1 MSKRG
6 EQEKIIQAL
15 LKKIGKALIK
25 ESKPIEVKKT
35 PKEELLELYTASEPT
50 QKTER
55 YNVSPIEVKDKEVL
69 LTLEAIQKDR
79 EQIAKQKESLKQDQV
94 KIADQHQSLKRAQ
107 LENGPKPENRPEL

>member
-6 EQEKIIQAL
+6 DQEKIIHAL

-25 ESKPIEVKKT
+25 ESKPVEVKKT
-35 PKEELLELYTASEPT
+35 PREELLEIYTASEPT

-55 YNVSPIEVKDKEVL
+55 YNVSPTEVKDKEVL

-79 EQIAKQKESLKQDQV
+79 EQIVQQKESLKKEQ
-94 KIADQHQSLKRAQ
+94 ARTEDQHKSLQRAS
-107 LENGPKPENRPEL
+107 LEVKNNGIREQ